1 MTASPP
7 PPLAPNAAA
16 PDADAEVRV
25 LDSDNLTQAQLGRQ
39 QDVDRWSDADLAH
52 FTGMVD
58 RPGLFLRLFA
68 RIFFKPVTFPVRQ
81 IQELASLSRDGVLVY
96 TMRTTSLLDYLYF
109 NYVFRDAHLPLAHF
123 SNGPSMLGFQP
134 WRRALAGWF
143 RRRVLRRPQPP
154 EVEVLFGH
162 LRRRHAVLLFLHRVF
177 SLLDLINSK
186 TDLPYLA
193 ELIEA
198 QRTLP
203 FPIFLAPQLLV
214 WQRDPERVRTR
225 IIDEFFGDPD
235 APGRFRKLLSF
246 ILNHRRAF
254 VQSGE
259 PVNIRTF
266 LAAHP
271 NHTDDRL
278 LAELLRLQIDES
290 FQIEQRVIR
299 GAPIKP
305 MRQLREEIL
314 SDPEVVRDLAR
325 LAEETRKTTPEVRA
339 EADENLKEI
348 AADYSMK
355 MLSALS
361 LFLTLLWARIYEGIE
376 VDEEGMERIREAG
389 RKSPVVIVPSH
400 KSHIDYLLISY
411 LFYRNGL
418 IPPHIAAGANLSF
431 FPLGT
436 IFRGSGAFFLRRSF
450 HGQPIYAAIF
460 RHYFRK
466 LIRDGHWLEFF
477 LEGGRSRTG
486 KLLPPKFGL
495 LKHVLEAV
503 ADGLQQDVVLMPTNF
518 GYERLIE
525 EKAYRQELE
534 GGEKKAESPV
544 EVLKA
549 TSVLV
554 HKYGR
559 IRIQFGQTMSVRA
572 ILAEADALQPAES
585 RDPRKFDRALKVCGY
600 RILGGINA
608 AAVVTPTSIVA
619 AVLLSKV
626 QRGLS
631 RHDLLIRVG
640 YLLDAASRRGAVL
653 SQALMDAMARRRA
666 HLVEAESADQHRHAE
681 SGGIPEP
688 LGKTGERSRRM
699 GQAVEEIVDEVLKM
713 FEAAKWLHVRRFD
726 DQDIYI
732 TKTNGRLHLDYYKN
746 NMLHLFVP
754 DALLATSVL
763 ALQEQADE
771 LDEEEL
777 SDMTKFLSRLLK
789 FEFVY
794 APGVSFEQMYG
805 GTLHDFIAAGWLV
818 RGTNGKFR
826 LRPTVG
832 PVVRLYAKLV
842 QNFVESYALM
852 GRALSALQKGPM
864 PEKEFLEHVQ
874 QEAAKAFELGDV
886 QCYEAVSK
894 VNLTNALKIFVEQG
908 FVRSYTEGAG
918 KKRTKMLTVQHGEG
932 TGVQLAGYV
941 QRIRD
946 LHAPW
951 ATER

>member
-1 MTASPP
+1 MTTPAPMPP
-7 PPLAPNAAA
+7 TPNDSNDLQPLAAA
-16 PDADAEVRV
+16 PLSQAS
-25 LDSDNLTQAQLGRQ
+25 LGTQPGA
-39 QDVDRWSDADLAH
+39 DRWTDVDLAH
-52 FTGMVD
+52 VTGMVD
-58 RPGLFLRLFA
+58 NPGLFLRLFA
-68 RIFFKPVTFPVRQ
+68 WIFFKPVTFPVPQ
-81 IQELASLSRDGVLVY
+81 IQKLKELSHEGVLVY

-109 NYVFRDAHLPLAHF
+109 NYVFRDAELPLAHF
-123 SNGPSMLGFQP
+123 SNGASMLAFQP
-134 WRRALAGWF
+134 WRRAISGWF
-143 RRRVLRRPQPP
+143 RRRVLRKPQPP

-162 LRRRHAVLLFLHRVF
+162 LRRKHAVLLFQHRVF
-177 SLLDLINSK
+177 SLLDLINQK
-186 TDLPYLA
+186 PDDPYLA

-203 FPIFLAPQLLV
+203 FPILLAPQLIV
-214 WQRDPERVRTR
+214 WERDPERSKTR

-259 PVNIRTF
+259 PVNVQAF

-271 NHTDDRL
+271 HHHDDRL
-278 LAELLRLQIDES
+278 LAEVLRLQVDQS
-290 FQIEQRVIR
+290 FQTEQRVIR

-305 MRQLREEIL
+305 PKQLREEIL
-314 SDPEVVRDLAR
+314 DDPEVVRDLAR
-325 LAEETRKTTPEVRA
+325 LAEEAKKPIAEVRA

-348 AADYSMK
+348 AADYSMG

-376 VDEEGMERIREAG
+376 VDEPGMERIREAG
-389 RKSPVVIVPSH
+389 RKSPIVIVPSH

-418 IPPHIAAGANLSF
+418 IPPHIAAGSNLSF
-431 FPLGT
+431 FPLGI

-450 HGQPIYAAIF
+450 QGQPIYAAIF

-495 LKHVLEAV
+495 LKHVMEAV
-503 ADGLQQDVVLMPTNF
+503 ADGLQPDVVLMPTNF

-525 EKAYRQELE
+525 EKSYRKELE

-559 IRIQFGQTMSVRA
+559 IRIQFGQPMSVRE
-572 ILAEADALQPAES
+572 ILAESNALMPAATRDAKA
-585 RDPRKFDRALKVCGY
+585 FDRALKVCGY

-608 AAVVTPTSIVA
+608 AAVITPTSIVA
-619 AVLLSKV
+619 AVLLTKV
-626 QRGLS
+626 QRGIS
-631 RHDLLIRVG
+631 RADLLVRVG
-640 YLLDAASRRGAVL
+640 FLLDIASRRGAVL
-653 SQALMDAMARRRA
+653 SETLETAIRVRRA
-666 HLVEAESADQHRHAE
+666 HLVEAENADLSRHFE

-699 GQAVEEIVDEVLKM
+699 GQAVESIVDEVLKM
-713 FEAAKWLHVRRFD
+713 FEAAKWVHVRRFD

-732 TKTNGRLHLDYYKN
+732 TKREGRLHLDYYKN

-754 DALLATSVL
+754 DALLASSVL
-763 ALQEQADE
+763 ALQVQAD
-771 LDEEEL
+771 LIDPEEL
-777 SDMTKFLSRLLK
+777 SDMTKFLSRVLK

-805 GTLHDFIAAGWLV
+805 DTLQDFLAASWLV
-818 RGTNGKFR
+818 REPSGKLR
-826 LRPTVG
+826 LRPTVL

-842 QNFVESYALM
+842 QNFIESYALM

-864 PEKEFLEHVQ
+864 AEKDFLEHVQ
-874 QEAAKAFELGDV
+874 TEAAKAFELGDV
-886 QCYEAVSK
+886 QCYEAVSR
-894 VNLTNALKIFVEQG
+894 VNLGNALKIFVEQR
-908 FVRSYTEGAG
+908 FVRSYSEQLG
-918 KKRTKMLTVQHGEG
+918 KKRVKMLTVEHGEG

-946 LHAPW
+946 LAAPW
-951 ATER
+951 GLDR

>member
-1 MTASPP
+1 MTTTPP
-7 PPLAPNAAA
+7 PEPSPNNFTELRPLRQ
-16 PDADAEVRV
+16 DE
-25 LDSDNLTQAQLGRQ
+25 LGTQPG
-39 QDVDRWSDADLAH
+39 VDRWTDADLAH
-52 FTGMVD
+52 VTGMVD
-58 RPGLFLRLFA
+58 KPGLFLRLFA
-68 RIFFKPVTFPVRQ
+68 WIFFKPVTFPVRQ
-81 IQELASLSRDGVLVY
+81 IQDLKELSQEGVLVY

-109 NYVFRDAHLPLAHF
+109 NYVFRDAELPLAHF
-123 SNGPSMLGFQP
+123 SNGASMLAFQP
-134 WRRALAGWF
+134 WRRAISGWF

-154 EVEVLFGH
+154 EIEVLFGH
-162 LRRRHAVLLFLHRVF
+162 LRRKHAVLLFLHRVF
-177 SLLDLINSK
+177 SLLDLINPKSD
-186 TDLPYLA
+186 TPYLA

-214 WQRDPERVRTR
+214 WQRDPERSRTR

-235 APGRFRKLLSF
+235 APGRIRKLLSF

-259 PVNIRTF
+259 PVNVREF
-266 LAAHP
+266 LTSQP
-271 NHTDDRL
+271 SQRDDRL
-278 LAELLRLQIDES
+278 LAELLRLRIDKS
-290 FQIEQRVIR
+290 FQTEQRVIR

-305 MRQLREEIL
+305 PKQLREEIL
-314 SDPEVVRDLAR
+314 NDPEVMRDIAALSY
-325 LAEETRKTTPEVRA
+325 ETKRSITEVRA
-339 EADENLKEI
+339 EANENLKEI
-348 AADYSMK
+348 AADYSMG

-376 VDEEGMERIREAG
+376 VDEDGMERIREAG
-389 RKSPVVIVPSH
+389 RKSPIVIVPSH

-431 FPLGT
+431 FPLGV

-450 HGQPIYAAIF
+450 HGQPIYASIF

-503 ADGLQQDVVLMPTNF
+503 ADGLQPDVVLMPTNF

-525 EKAYRQELE
+525 EKAYRKELE

-559 IRIQFGQTMSVRA
+559 IRIQFGQPMSVREL
-572 ILAEADALQPAES
+572 LAENNALMPAAT
-585 RDPRKFDRALKVCGY
+585 RDPKAFDRALKVCGY

-608 AAVVTPTSIVA
+608 AAVITPTSIVS
-619 AVLLSKV
+619 AVLLTKV
-626 QRGLS
+626 QRGIA
-631 RHDLLIRVG
+631 RNDLLVRVG
-640 YLLDAASRRGAVL
+640 YLLDVASRRGAVL
-653 SQALMDAMARRRA
+653 SDPLKTALRNRRA
-666 HLVEAESADQHRHAE
+666 YIVDAETADLHRHAE

-699 GQAVEEIVDEVLKM
+699 GQAVEGIVDEVLKM
-713 FEAAKWLHVRRFD
+713 FEAAKWVHVRRFD

-732 TKTNGRLHLDYYKN
+732 TKTEGRLHLDYYKN

-754 DALLATSVL
+754 DALLASSVL
-763 ALQEQADE
+763 ALQVQADE
-771 LDEEEL
+771 LDPQEL

-794 APGVSFEQMYG
+794 APGVSFEQMYQ
-805 GTLHDFIAAGWLV
+805 GTLEAFEESSWLV
-818 RGTNGKFR
+818 VTANGKLR
-826 LRPTVG
+826 LRPTVL
-832 PVVRLYAKLV
+832 PVIRLYAKLV
-842 QNFVESYALM
+842 QNFIESYALM
-852 GRALSALQKGPM
+852 GRALSVLQKGPM
-864 PEKEFLEHVQ
+864 AEKDFLEHVQ
-874 QEAAKAFELGDV
+874 NEAAKAFELGGV
-886 QCYEAVSK
+886 QCYEAVSR
-894 VNLTNALKIFVEQG
+894 VNLGNALKIFVEQAY
-908 FVRSYTEGAG
+908 VRSYSEGSG
-918 KKRTKMLTVQHGEG
+918 KKRVKMLTVKHGEG
-932 TGVQLAGYV
+932 TGAQLAGYV

-946 LHAPW
+946 LAAPW
-951 ATER
+951 GIDR